1 MKKMSS
7 YLRMGIILAALVAG
21 ACTKA
26 PEEEE
31 SGVEVEI
38 DYFQGAWMEYYG
50 PGYHIEGSRTWYISK
65 DIISVITYDWYT
77 DTETEKI
84 LQYTLD
90 RQEGKYKYIVVL
102 HLQEESETKDQ
113 SYYIIKLTDE
123 EMIWQS
129 VDSEK
134 VYQHFV
140 NSKFWQTHDMFY

>member
-1 MKKMSS
+1 MSVF
-7 YLRMGIILAALVAG
+7 LVALAAV

-26 PEEEE
+26 PEVMEE
-31 SGVEVEI
+31 SDVEM
-38 DYFQGAWMEYYG
+38 DYFHGAWMEYYG
-50 PGYHIEGSRTWYISK
+50 PGYHVEGSRTWYIGK
-65 DIISVITYDWYT
+65 DGISIITYDWYI

-90 RQEGKYKYIVVL
+90 RQEGKHIVVL
-102 HLQEESETKDQ
+102 HDPEESEDR
-113 SYYIIKLTDE
+113 SYYLIKLTDE

-134 VYQHFV
+134 VHQHFV